1 MGWTRWRSG
10 AWRGW
15 VLLGGAVVL
24 GVSTGAVATVWV
36 SGPAAAAVGS
46 VIAAAVFGAVSARG
60 RALLEQRAEQRD
72 AFPRH
77 VLSAG
82 GSGQLR
88 RVRELDDPIALGVHP
103 AEMVIRVMGG
113 QVITDRVPPY
123 VPRDIQQQ
131 LRELV
136 AGGGFVLLVGDSTAG
151 KTRAAYEAVRAL
163 LPDHVLVA
171 PAGRQSLAAIVPAVE
186 EQRRCVVWLDDLERF
201 LGGDGLTVNIVDRL
215 RGAGERDA
223 LVLATMR
230 SAEFDRYSA
239 REETGI
245 AGAERDSWR
254 DARDV
259 LELATVVELRRTW
272 SVEELERARAYTD
285 DSRIRA
291 VLPKA
296 GQLGV
301 AELLAAGPELA
312 RDWRNAWRAGAHPRG
327 AALVTAAVDCRRAG
341 LHEPQPTKLLTRL
354 AEQYLRDHG
363 GALLRPE
370 SYAEALKWA
379 TASSHGASSLL
390 LPTDRPEHYL
400 ALDYLID
407 LPWLDSIPPSTW
419 HTLIDHATPLQVFD
433 VGDAAS
439 QRAQHL
445 IAISAYQKAHQ
456 HRIPGADISLVRA
469 RGHAYGPA
477 MAARELA
484 DLLAKA
490 EQAPNADRTCIHI
503 RQHLAA
509 FAQWAGDHVQAA
521 EVAAVLIGDLER
533 TVGAELPPRSWRHGL

>member
-1 MGWTRWRSG
+1 MCWTRWRSG
-10 AWRGW
+10 VWRGW
-15 VLLGGAVVL
+15 VLLGGAIVL
-24 GVSTGAVATVWV
+24 GVSAGAVATAWV

-46 VIAAAVFGAVSARG
+46 AIAAAVFGAVSARG
-60 RALLEQRAEQRD
+60 KALLEQRAEERD
-72 AFPRH
+72 VLPRH
-77 VLSAG
+77 VLTAA
-82 GSGQLR
+82 GSGRLR
-88 RVRELDDPIALGVHP
+88 RVWELDDPIALGVHP
-103 AEMVIRVMGG
+103 AEVVTRVMGG
-113 QVITDRVPPY
+113 QIITDRVPPY
-123 VPRDIQQQ
+123 VPRDVQQQ

-136 AGGGFVLLVGDSTAG
+136 AAGGFVLLVGDSTAG

-171 PAGRQSLAAIVPAVE
+171 PAGRRSLAAIVPAVQ

-201 LGGDGLTVNIVDRL
+201 LGSDGLTVNMVDRL

-254 DARDV
+254 DARGV

-272 SVEELERARAYTD
+272 SSEELERARAYTD

-312 RDWRNAWRAGAHPRG
+312 RDWRNAWRPGAHPRG
-327 AALVTAAVDCRRAG
+327 AALVAAAVDCRRAG
-341 LHEPQPTKLLTRL
+341 LHEPQPINLLTEL

-363 GALLRPE
+363 GPLLRPE
-370 SYAEALKWA
+370 SPAEALEWA

-407 LPWLDSIPPSTW
+407 LAGLNSIPPAIWRS
-419 HTLIDHATPLQVFD
+419 LIAHASPRQAFD
-433 VGDAAS
+433 IGDAAS
-439 QRAQHL
+439 RCVQHL
-445 IAISAYQKAHQ
+445 IAISAYQKAHL
-456 HRIPGADISLVRA
+456 HRIPGADISLACAKGGCVNPKWP
-469 RGHAYGPA
+469 RGDGVVWPHRGW
-477 MAARELA
+477 R
-484 DLLAKA
+484 
-490 EQAPNADRTCIHI
+490 
-503 RQHLAA
+503 
-509 FAQWAGDHVQAA
+509 
-521 EVAAVLIGDLER
+521 
-533 TVGAELPPRSWRHGL
+533 VG